1 MNYETFIA
9 LRYFRAK
16 RRTGFISIITYV
28 SVIGVVIGVAAL
40 NIVLAAFNGF
50 ESEVRNRLISADAH
64 IHVRKFYNH
73 DIEDY
78 QRLTEQVR
86 TVPRVVGAS
95 PVIVK
100 ESVLHS
106 KENNQ
111 PAMIRALDPKT
122 AGEVSIVPQ
131 SIVSGKFELGMQEFE
146 GRQLPGIVLG
156 RYLAESLLV
165 FKEGD
170 IVTLFSVPRELSLM
184 PRFKVQQFVVSGVS
198 ELGFY
203 EYDKVLAYISIEEAQ
218 KLFNMPEAVTRIE
231 IKLDD
236 YTMAE
241 KVAPLIEE
249 KLGGYPFV
257 ARTWFEQNK
266 SLYSWMTY
274 EKWLFTIILS
284 LIIMVAA
291 FNIISSLVMIVMEK
305 TRDIGI
311 LKSMG
316 AASRGIMKIFLF
328 EGVIIGV
335 LGTAMGNILAFG
347 ICYAQQKFGLV
358 SLPPDVYIIDKLPV
372 EMHLFD
378 FAIVSLIGIVLCLLA
393 AVYPAY
399 KASQLTP
406 VESIRYE

>member
-1 MNYETFIA
+1 MKYETFIA

-50 ESEVRNRLISADAH
+50 EGEVRSRLISADAH
-64 IHVRKFYNH
+64 IHVRKFYNQE
-73 DIEDY
+73 IENYKSLADSI
-78 QRLTEQVR
+78 R
-86 TVPRVVGAS
+86 TVRHVVGAS
-95 PVIVK
+95 PVITK
-100 ESVLHS
+100 ESVLHA
-106 KENNQ
+106 KDNNQ
-111 PAMIRALDPKT
+111 PAAIRALDPET
-122 AGEVSIVPQ
+122 AGQVSIVPG
-131 SIVSGKFELGMQEFE
+131 SIVSGKFDLGLQEFE

-156 RYLAESLLV
+156 RYLGESLFI
-165 FKEGD
+165 FKEGE

-184 PRFKVQQFVVSGVS
+184 PRFRAQQFVVTGIS
-198 ELGFY
+198 EIGFY

-218 KLFNMPEAVTRIE
+218 KIFNIPGGVTRIE
-231 IKLDD
+231 VKLDD
-236 YTMAE
+236 YTLADR
-241 KVAPLIEE
+241 VAPLIEE
-249 KLGGYPFV
+249 KLGGYPYV

-305 TRDIGI
+305 TREIGI

-316 AASRGIMKIFLF
+316 APSKGIMKIFLM
-328 EGVIIGV
+328 EGVVIGI
-335 LGTAMGNILAFG
+335 LGTIIGNILAFG
-347 ICYAQQKFGLV
+347 ICYLQQKFGLV
-358 SLPPDVYIIDKLPV
+358 TLPPEVYIIDKLPV

-378 FAIVSLIGIVLCLLA
+378 FTVVSFIGIILCLLA

-399 KASQLTP
+399 KASRLTP

>member
-50 ESEVRNRLISADAH
+50 EGEVRNRLISADAH
-64 IHVRKFYNH
+64 IHVRKFYNQE
-73 DIEDY
+73 IEDY
-78 QRLTEQVR
+78 QKVTDSIRA
-86 TVPRVVGAS
+86 VPRVIGAS
-95 PVIVK
+95 PVISK
-100 ESVLHS
+100 ESVLHA
-106 KENNQ
+106 KDNNQ
-111 PAMIRALDPKT
+111 PAVIRALDPKT
-122 AGEVSIVPQ
+122 AGEVSVVPN
-131 SIVSGKFELGMQEFE
+131 SITSGKFDLGMQEYE
-146 GRQLPGIVLG
+146 GKQLPGIVMG
-156 RYLAESLLV
+156 RYLAESL
-165 FKEGD
+165 FFIEEGEV
-170 IVTLFSVPRELSLM
+170 VTLFSVPQQLSLM
-184 PRFKVQQFVVSGVS
+184 PRFRAQQFLVTGIS
-198 ELGFY
+198 EIGFY

-218 KLFNMPEAVTRIE
+218 KLFNLPNGVTRIDV
-231 IKLDD
+231 KLDD
-236 YTMAE
+236 YAAAD

-249 KLGGYPFV
+249 KLGGYPYV

-305 TRDIGI
+305 TREIGI

-316 AASRGIMKIFLF
+316 APSKGIMKIFLM
-328 EGVIIGV
+328 EGIVIGI
-335 LGTAMGNILAFG
+335 LGTIIGNILAYG
-347 ICYAQQKFGLV
+347 ICLLQQKFGLV
-358 SLPPDVYIIDKLPV
+358 TLPPEVYIIDKLPV
-372 EMHLFD
+372 DMHMFD
-378 FAIVSLIGIVLCLLA
+378 FMIVSIIGVVLCLLA

-399 KASQLTP
+399 KASRLTP

>member
-1 MNYETFIA
+1 MKYETFIA

-50 ESEVRNRLISADAH
+50 EGEVRNRLISADAH
-64 IHVRKFYNH
+64 IHVRKFYNQE
-73 DIEDY
+73 IEDY
-78 QRLTEQVR
+78 QKITDSIR
-86 TVPRVVGAS
+86 TMPHVVGAS
-95 PVIVK
+95 PVISK
-100 ESVLHS
+100 ESVLHA
-106 KENNQ
+106 KDNNQ
-111 PAMIRALDPKT
+111 PAVIRAMDSRT
-122 AGEVSIVPQ
+122 AAEVSIVPN
-131 SIVSGKFELGMQEFE
+131 SMYSGKFDLGMQEYE
-146 GRQLPGIVLG
+146 GKQLPGIVMG
-156 RYLAESLLV
+156 RYLAESL
-165 FKEGD
+165 FIFEEGEV
-170 IVTLFSVPRELSLM
+170 VTLFSVPQQLSLM
-184 PRFKVQQFVVSGVS
+184 PRFKAQQFLVTGIS
-198 ELGFY
+198 EIGFY
-203 EYDKVLAYISIEEAQ
+203 EYDKVLAYISIEEGQ
-218 KLFNMPEAVTRIE
+218 RLFNIPNGVTRID

-236 YTMAE
+236 YTAAD

-249 KLGGYPFV
+249 KLGGYPYV

-305 TRDIGI
+305 TREIGI

-316 AASRGIMKIFLF
+316 APSKGIMKIFLM
-328 EGVIIGV
+328 EGVVIGILGTIIGD
-335 LGTAMGNILAFG
+335 TLAYG
-347 ICYAQQKFGLV
+347 ICLLQQKFGLV
-358 SLPPDVYIIDKLPV
+358 TLPPEVYIIDKLPV
-372 EMHLFD
+372 DIHLFD
-378 FAIVSLIGIVLCLLA
+378 FLVVSIIGVVLCLFA

-399 KASQLTP
+399 KASRLTP

>member
-1 MNYETFIA
+1 MKYETFIA

-50 ESEVRNRLISADAH
+50 EGEVRNRLISADAH
-64 IHVRKFYNH
+64 IHVRKFYNQE
-73 DIEDY
+73 IEDY
-78 QRLTEQVR
+78 QKITETIR
-86 TVPRVVGAS
+86 TVPEVIGAS
-95 PVIVK
+95 PVISK
-100 ESVLHS
+100 ESVLHAND
-106 KENNQ
+106 NNQ
-111 PAMIRALDPKT
+111 PAVIRALDPGT
-122 AGEVSIVPQ
+122 AAEVSVVPN
-131 SIVSGKFELGMQEFE
+131 SIISGKFELGMVEHE
-146 GRQLPGIVLG
+146 GKQLPGIVMG
-156 RYLAESLLV
+156 RYLAESLFI

-170 IVTLFSVPRELSLM
+170 VVTLFSVPQQLSLM
-184 PRFKVQQFVVSGVS
+184 PRFKAQQFVVTGIS
-198 ELGFY
+198 EIGFY
-203 EYDKVLAYISIEEAQ
+203 EYDKVLAYISIEEGQ
-218 KLFNMPEAVTRIE
+218 KIFNLPGGVSRID
-231 IKLDD
+231 IKLED
-236 YTMAE
+236 YTAAD
-241 KVAPLIEE
+241 KVAPVIEE
-249 KLGGYPFV
+249 KLGGYPYV

-305 TRDIGI
+305 TREIGI

-316 AASRGIMKIFLF
+316 APSKGIMKIFLM
-328 EGVIIGV
+328 EGIVIGI
-335 LGTAMGNILAFG
+335 LGSIVGNILAYG
-347 ICYAQQKFGLV
+347 ICLAQQKFGLV
-358 SLPPDVYIIDKLPV
+358 TLPPEVYIIDKLPV

-378 FAIVSLIGIVLCLLA
+378 FAVVSVIGVVLCLLA

-399 KASQLTP
+399 KASRLTP

>member
-50 ESEVRNRLISADAH
+50 EGEVRNRLISADAH
-64 IHVRKFYNH
+64 IHVRKFYNQE
-73 DIEDY
+73 IEDY
-78 QRLTEQVR
+78 QKVTDSIRA
-86 TVPRVVGAS
+86 VPRVIGAS
-95 PVIVK
+95 PVISK
-100 ESVLHS
+100 ESVLHA
-106 KENNQ
+106 KDNNQ
-111 PAMIRALDPKT
+111 PAVIRALDPKT
-122 AGEVSIVPQ
+122 AGEVSIVPN
-131 SIVSGKFELGMQEFE
+131 SIASGKFDLGMQEYE
-146 GRQLPGIVLG
+146 GKQLPGIVMG
-156 RYLAESLLV
+156 RYLAESL
-165 FKEGD
+165 FIFQEGEV
-170 IVTLFSVPRELSLM
+170 ITLFSVPQQLSLM
-184 PRFKVQQFVVSGVS
+184 PRFKAQQFLVTGIS
-198 ELGFY
+198 EIGFY

-218 KLFNMPEAVTRIE
+218 KLFNLPNGVTRIDV
-231 IKLDD
+231 KLDD
-236 YTMAE
+236 YAAAD

-249 KLGGYPFV
+249 KLGGYPYV

-305 TRDIGI
+305 TREIGI

-316 AASRGIMKIFLF
+316 APSKGIMKIFLM
-328 EGVIIGV
+328 EGIVIGI
-335 LGTAMGNILAFG
+335 LGTIIGNILAYG
-347 ICYAQQKFGLV
+347 ICLLQQKFGLV
-358 SLPPDVYIIDKLPV
+358 TLPPEVYIIDKLPV
-372 EMHLFD
+372 DMHMFD
-378 FAIVSLIGIVLCLLA
+378 FMIVSIIGVVLCLLA

-399 KASQLTP
+399 KASRLTP